1 VDRLQPPCPFEPLKA
16 YQPQYFATRSR
27 NANLLIILILGALS
41 TVSPFSIDMYLPAF
55 PQIAHDLNTSQ
66 AEISLSVSGY
76 FVGLACG
83 QLFYGPLLDRFGRKP
98 PLYAGLSLFVLASV
112 GCATARSPEVF
123 IAFRLLQAIGGCGA
137 GVGALAM
144 VRDFF
149 PVEESA
155 KIISLL
161 ILVISVSPLFAPS
174 LGSLITSSF
183 GWPWIFAVLG
193 GYALILVAVLAL
205 ALPEGHKPD
214 PGISLRPKAIVSE
227 FVKIIALLQFRTYA
241 IAGAFSFAGLFVYVT
256 GAPIIFIGVYHLDQK
271 TFGLVFAGLACAF
284 IGGSQFN
291 IWLLKRHQDQK
302 IFRNALICQTIV
314 VIVLL
319 AGAWLDWYGLASN
332 IVLLFLYLPFCG
344 MAYPNAAAI
353 ALAPF
358 SRNVGS
364 ASALLGFLQMAVG
377 AFAST
382 GVGLLHASSSLP
394 IYAVMAVFAVIGLGI
409 LSISHARVQNSWSG
423 DGGRDDVRP

>member
-1 VDRLQPPCPFEPLKA
+1 VTR
-16 YQPQYFATRSR
+16 TRS
-27 NANLLIILILGALS
+27 ANLLIILILGALS

-55 PQIAHDLNTSQ
+55 PQIAHDLGTTQ

-76 FVGLACG
+76 FVGLAFA

-98 PLYAGLSLFVLASV
+98 PLYAGLSLFMLASI

-161 ILVISVSPLFAPS
+161 ILVISVSPLFAPTI
-174 LGSLITSSF
+174 GSLITASA
-183 GWPWIFAVLG
+183 GWPWIFAVLSG
-193 GYALILVAVLAL
+193 HALMLIALLAFV
-205 ALPEGHKPD
+205 LPEGHKPD
-214 PGISLRPKAIVSE
+214 PDISLRPGAIIKE
-227 FVKIIALLQFRTYA
+227 FLNILALPQFAIYA
-241 IAGAFSFAGLFVYVT
+241 VAGAFSFAGLFVYVT
-256 GAPIIFIGVYHLDQK
+256 GAPIIFIGAFHVDQK
-271 TFGLVFAGLACAF
+271 VFGLVFAGLACAF

-291 IWLLKRHQDQK
+291 IWLSKRYQDQK
-302 IFRNALICQTIV
+302 IFRTALICQTIV
-314 VIVLL
+314 IL
-319 AGAWLDWYGLASN
+319 AILIGAWFDWYGLTAT

-358 SRNVGS
+358 DKNIGS
-364 ASALLGFLQMAVG
+364 ASALLGFLQMTIG

-382 GVGLLHASSSLP
+382 GVGLLHASSTLP
-394 IYAVMAVFAVIGLGI
+394 IYAVMAVSTVVG
-409 LSISHARVQNSWSG
+409 LSILLISNRRAEA
-423 DGGRDDVRP
+423 